1 MLSKDIWMN
10 LRLKSVLAFL
20 LLMLSSYS
28 NAILDSISVSDVL
41 VTEGSIAR
49 ALVTISPAAGENGQI
64 ILYEASA
71 ETAAG
76 DDYFLASNRMV
87 IEAGNTT
94 GVIEVVIPV
103 NDDAGVDLET
113 FKLGVRADHILNSGF
128 ENGSAAFQVK
138 EGVYNTVFR
147 REINNPD
154 PTYCVLGADVWVIK
168 DWVCSYPYTFET
180 NTVSAYGHVGTNSV
194 HEIDAESQGFQNLV
208 VTPGVEYE
216 ISLKAT
222 RRLHVD
228 TPSTVDTTI
237 EVVTQADFE
246 VIAATTFT
254 RSNTVWNLTE
264 EKIIIPASNT
274 EANIRLQFSTTN
286 STTTGMII
294 DDLSVVRVN
303 PLGEGALAS
312 ADAVA
317 TIGIIDASA
326 TAPQVLINSPH
337 TTSAESFD
345 VNFLFSEEIN
355 GFDLSDIQVSNGS
368 VSNLISPELNLY
380 QATVMPNPSPLES
393 SEIVFT
399 LLAGAVTSVSGGEEN
414 VTTSVTTIYD
424 VIKPTVTV
432 TPTEFNTLEAN
443 TITLNFSKP
452 VAVLTLAEISVDNAV
467 LSTFTK
473 IDNSTYSVLLDPAD
487 SLIEAEQVTLLLGAD
502 AVSDAAGNMND
513 EVSIGII
520 FDQTPP
526 VISVNGDSV
535 VYSILGE
542 QYNDAG
548 ASVIDLLDADIAN
561 KLVTVNSV
569 DINAIAD
576 YSVTYDVTDAAGN
589 VAVQKVRAVR
599 VVVDPLITIKNYA
612 ADQSNSAPI
621 ISDFELIGI
630 VGVSNENLLN
640 INQKIASLT
649 AIQVDSEDKI
659 QVIVDQVIADLRSAA
674 AIDVIKAFA
683 ESNINPAPTVTDY
696 TTAEITGV
704 TVSNI
709 GAVNN
714 AIDAITA
721 AQADTAN
728 KIQAI
733 VNQIVADLATAAA
746 IDMIEAFADSNTN
759 PVPAEGHYSA
769 AGVAGVTSANIDA
782 VNAAVEASS
791 GVFAD
796 TTAKIQAIVSS
807 VINSLKALA
816 ELIED
821 LNGNA
826 NSRLITANQLD
837 EIHRV
842 EGVIIANIDEYNA
855 AFISAAFSDVN
866 NPIAAEINAVIAS
879 VNTIVAN
886 ETAALNELKEDIAGN
901 ANNDLV
907 EASELNAI
915 RGVSGAIQANQAE
928 YQAEFTA
935 TSPSPFVDAVNPTA
949 SEIQAIIDSVNTIVA
964 NETAA
969 LNELKEDIAG
979 NANNDLLEA
988 SELNAIRGV
997 TGALQANQAEYQ
1009 TSFTAISPSPFI
1021 DAANPTPAEIQVVID
1036 SVNTIVANE
1045 TAALD
1050 QLQDDIAGNSNSDL
1064 IDADELNSI
1073 RGVSGAIQA
1082 NQAEYQAAFT
1092 TTSPSPFA
1100 DPANPTPTEIQ
1111 AIIDLA
1117 NTIVANETAALN
1129 ELQED
1134 IAGNT
1139 NNDLVEASE
1148 LNAIRGV
1155 SGALQA
1161 NQAEYQAAFIATS
1174 PSPFTDP
1181 ANPTPAEIQAVIDS
1195 VNSIVA
1201 DENTA
1206 ISELVEDLNG
1216 NANTNLITATQL
1228 EDIRGV
1234 TGVIAANIDE
1244 YSAAFVPAAFNDINN
1259 PMVAEIQAVINS
1271 VNTIIANETAAL
1283 NELKEDIAGNTN
1295 NDLVEASELNSIR
1308 GVSGAL
1314 QANPA
1319 EYQTAFTEAS
1329 PSPFADPANP
1339 AASEIQAVID
1349 SVNTI
1354 VANETAAMDEL
1365 KEDIAGNANND
1376 LVEASELNAI
1386 RGVTNAIKANQA
1398 EYQTAFI
1405 ATSPSPF
1412 SDPANPTPAE
1422 IQAVI
1427 NSVNTIVADETAAL
1441 DQLKEDI
1448 AGNNNGDLIDA
1459 DELNAIR
1466 DVSGA
1471 VQENQAEYQT
1481 AFTDTSPSPFA
1492 DPANPTVAE
1501 INAVIAS
1508 VNTIVANETA
1518 ALNELKEDIAGNAN
1532 NDLVEASELNAIR
1545 GVSGALQAN
1554 QAEYQAAFIATSPG
1568 PFADTTNPTPAEIQA
1583 VIDSVNTIVANETAA
1598 LNELKED
1605 IAGNTNND
1613 FVEASELNAI
1623 RDVSGAVQ
1631 ENQAEYQTAFI
1642 ATSPSPFADTNN
1654 PTPAEIQAVID
1665 SVNAIVAD
1673 EAAALDQLKEDIAG
1687 NSNGDLIDADELNAI
1702 RDVSGAVQ
1710 ENQAEYQAAF
1720 TETSPNPFADPAN
1733 PTPAEIQAVIDSVNT
1748 IVADETAALDQLK
1761 EDIAGN
1767 GNGDLIDADELNVIR
1782 DVSGAIQE
1790 NQAEYQAAFTATSP
1804 SPFADPANP
1813 APSEIQAV
1821 IDSVNIIVADETAA
1835 LDQLKE
1841 DIAGNNNGDLIDA
1854 DELNVIRDV
1863 SGAIQE
1869 NQAEY
1874 QAAFIAISPSP
1885 FADTTNPT
1893 PAEIQVVIDS
1903 VNTIVAD
1910 ENTAISELVEDLN
1923 GNTNT
1928 NLITATQLEYIRG
1941 VTGVIAANIDEYN
1954 IAFVPAAFND
1964 INNPTPAEI
1973 QAVIDS
1979 VNTIVADETAA
1990 LDQLKEDMAGNSNGD
2005 LIDAD
2010 ELNAI
2015 RDISGAV
2022 QENQAEYQAAFTE
2035 TSPSPFA
2042 DTANPT
2048 ASEIQAVIDSVNT
2061 IVANETAALDQ
2072 LKEDIAGNSNG
2083 DLIDADELNAI
2094 RDVSGAVQENQA
2106 GYQDA
2111 FSAST
2116 PSPFADP
2123 TNPTAAE
2130 IQAIITAVN
2139 NGDVD
2144 SDNDGLPDSVDA
2156 NDDNDDLTDEEEA
2169 GLTPATSTTDSCDPN
2184 TRHDNCDF
2192 DKDGVINGSDDD
2204 DDNDGVKDLDEVTEE
2219 DRSNV
2224 DSDGNGICDGAMA
2237 FAAVDSFKG
2246 CMPNTNPDSD
2256 ADYDNDGTKDNA
2268 EFSGD
2273 TDGDLIPDYL
2283 DADGDGSAP
2292 SYGDSDKDG
2301 IDDKTE
2307 CGPVLPCRDT
2317 DKDGVY
2323 DYLDT
2328 DSDNDGISDD
2338 EEADGVSGN
2347 GQDVTATDGSVKAKD
2362 TDTDGIP
2369 DYLDTDSDNDGKTD
2383 ADENSPVGKDTDSDG
2398 IPDVVDHDD
2407 NNTQAGGGDS
2417 DNDGLSDAEECPN
2430 YPTNCPDSDND
2441 GQPDY
2446 LDNNNDSDFD
2456 GIPDGDED
2464 SNLDNDNNP
2473 ATNPRDT
2480 DGDGVYDYLDTDS
2493 DNDGID
2499 DADERS
2505 TPYDSNNL
2513 KDTDSDGIPDVID
2526 STNGDGDADSD
2537 GIPDSLECTGQPCRD
2552 TDNDGIP
2559 DFMDEDSD
2567 NDGLLDAD
2575 EIGDINDLL
2584 KDTDGDGIPDVV
2596 DPSTGEVGQQ
2606 GGDSDNDGVADAV
2619 ECNSWPNCA
2628 DSDNDGIADYLDE
2641 DSSPEVDVPNLAPE
2655 LEKDLGR
2662 IKTGVHGAGSLHWG
2676 FALMLSLLVVLRR
2689 KSAVLMALPMLF
2701 VSLGANA
2708 EWWDEMDLY
2717 VGAGVGQSYLDPGLG
2732 GTAYEIDD
2740 HTKNAWKLTAGWDWN
2755 DHISIEGYY
2764 TELGTVDLKPGA
2776 HMTYRMMGGDAMLH
2790 FWAHG
2795 EERKKGSIALY
2806 AKAGLNH
2813 MTNNANGVN
2822 YDQGSN
2828 FQLFGGLGA
2837 ELYLQ
2842 RRFSVRLE
2850 LESYDTD
2857 AALLSLNLIKRFG
2870 FKSKTRLKS
2879 EVLPKA
2885 EPQILDIVPVVVDS
2899 DLDGFLDDE
2908 DQCPYTPEGLTVDD
2922 RGCAEFD
2929 GKLGDLIASIQ
2940 FEVNSA
2946 SLTEASKTSLSEI
2959 VNMLKVYPA
2968 VKVDVQA
2975 HSDNTGSARYNKTL
2989 SQKRAESVVDYL
3001 RQKNITGSRLTAEGF
3016 GEERPV
3022 AENTTKD
3029 GRAKNRRVEFVL
3041 TRR

>member
-452 VAVLTLAEISVDNAV
+452 VAVLTLAGISVDNAV

-548 ASVIDLLDADIAN
+548 ASVIDLFDADIAN

-915 RGVSGAIQANQAE
+915 RGVNDAIQANQ
-928 YQAEFTA
+928 
-935 TSPSPFVDAVNPTA
+935 V
-949 SEIQAIIDSVNTIVA
+949 
-964 NETAA
+964 
-969 LNELKEDIAG
+969 
-979 NANNDLLEA
+979 
-988 SELNAIRGV
+988 
-997 TGALQANQAEYQ
+997 
-1009 TSFTAISPSPFI
+1009 
-1021 DAANPTPAEIQVVID
+1021 
-1036 SVNTIVANE
+1036 
-1045 TAALD
+1045 
-1050 QLQDDIAGNSNSDL
+1050 
-1064 IDADELNSI
+1064 
-1073 RGVSGAIQA
+1073 
-1082 NQAEYQAAFT
+1082 
-1092 TTSPSPFA
+1092 
-1100 DPANPTPTEIQ
+1100 
-1111 AIIDLA
+1111 
-1117 NTIVANETAALN
+1117 
-1129 ELQED
+1129 
-1134 IAGNT
+1134 
-1139 NNDLVEASE
+1139 
-1148 LNAIRGV
+1148 
-1155 SGALQA
+1155 
-1161 NQAEYQAAFIATS
+1161 EYQAAFIATS
-1174 PSPFTDP
+1174 PSPFADT

-1195 VNSIVA
+1195 VNTIVA

-1234 TGVIAANIDE
+1234 TGVITVNLDE
-1244 YSAAFVPAAFNDINN
+1244 YSAAFVPAAFNDIN
-1259 PMVAEIQAVINS
+1259 
-1271 VNTIIANETAAL
+1271 
-1283 NELKEDIAGNTN
+1283 
-1295 NDLVEASELNSIR
+1295 
-1308 GVSGAL
+1308 
-1314 QANPA
+1314 
-1319 EYQTAFTEAS
+1319 
-1329 PSPFADPANP
+1329 
-1339 AASEIQAVID
+1339 
-1349 SVNTI
+1349 
-1354 VANETAAMDEL
+1354 
-1365 KEDIAGNANND
+1365 
-1376 LVEASELNAI
+1376 
-1386 RGVTNAIKANQA
+1386 
-1398 EYQTAFI
+1398 
-1405 ATSPSPF
+1405 
-1412 SDPANPTPAE
+1412 
-1422 IQAVI
+1422 
-1427 NSVNTIVADETAAL
+1427 
-1441 DQLKEDI
+1441 
-1448 AGNNNGDLIDA
+1448 
-1459 DELNAIR
+1459 
-1466 DVSGA
+1466 
-1471 VQENQAEYQT
+1471 
-1481 AFTDTSPSPFA
+1481 
-1492 DPANPTVAE
+1492 NPTVAE

-1545 GVSGALQAN
+1545 GVSGAIQAN
-1554 QAEYQAAFIATSPG
+1554 QAEYQAAFIATSPS
-1568 PFADTTNPTPAEIQA
+1568 PFADPANPTPAEIQA

-1613 FVEASELNAI
+1613 LVEASELNAI
-1623 RDVSGAVQ
+1623 RGVSDAIQANQSEYQAAFTETSPSPFADSTNPTASEIQTVIDSVNTIVANETAALNELKEDIAGNANNDLVEASELNAIRGVSGAIQDNQAEYQAAFIATSPSPFADPANPTPAEIQAVIDSVNTIVADEKSAIDELKEDIAGNTNNDLIEASELNAIRGVTNAIQ
-1631 ENQAEYQTAFI
+1631 ANQAEYQTAFI
-1642 ATSPSPFADTNN
+1642 ETSPSPFADTNN
-1654 PTPAEIQAVID
+1654 PTPAEIQAVI
-1665 SVNAIVAD
+1665 N
-1673 EAAALDQLKEDIAG
+1673 
-1687 NSNGDLIDADELNAI
+1687 
-1702 RDVSGAVQ
+1702 
-1710 ENQAEYQAAF
+1710 
-1720 TETSPNPFADPAN
+1720 
-1733 PTPAEIQAVIDSVNT
+1733 SVNT

-1841 DIAGNNNGDLIDA
+1841 DIAGN
-1854 DELNVIRDV
+1854 
-1863 SGAIQE
+1863 
-1869 NQAEY
+1869 
-1874 QAAFIAISPSP
+1874 
-1885 FADTTNPT
+1885 
-1893 PAEIQVVIDS
+1893 
-1903 VNTIVAD
+1903 
-1910 ENTAISELVEDLN
+1910 
-1923 GNTNT
+1923 
-1928 NLITATQLEYIRG
+1928 
-1941 VTGVIAANIDEYN
+1941 
-1954 IAFVPAAFND
+1954 
-1964 INNPTPAEI
+1964 
-1973 QAVIDS
+1973 
-1979 VNTIVADETAA
+1979 
-1990 LDQLKEDMAGNSNGD
+1990 SNGD

-2015 RDISGAV
+2015 RDVSGAV

-2169 GLTPATSTTDSCDPN
+2169 GSTPTTSTTDSCDPD

-2268 EFSGD
+2268 ELSGD

-2407 NNTQAGGGDS
+2407 NNTQTGGGDS

-2584 KDTDGDGIPDVV
+2584 KDTDDDGIPDVV

-2628 DSDNDGIADYLDE
+2628 DSDNDGIDDYLDE
-2641 DSSPEVDVPNLAPE
+2641 DSSPEISTPDSAPE
-2655 LEKDLGR
+2655 SAPVVEQDLGT
-2662 IKTGVHGAGSLHWG
+2662 IKTGVHGAGNVHWG

-2689 KSAVLMALPMLF
+2689 KSTVLMALPML
-2701 VSLGANA
+2701 VASLGANA

-2879 EVLPKA
+2879 EVLPKV

-2946 SLTEASKTSLSEI
+2946 SLTETSKISLSEI

>member
-1 MLSKDIWMN
+1 MKSFFLNSNIIIGVILLFAMNMANSLVIDNDLSSTQGNYFSVDVQSAGKTSTLRVTDPSATITAEDIVFAYQLYVVVDGASQLLEGTAPVLISDDKVSSSGSFTGAAGNTIEWTVESLVKDGAMQMRNTISFTASTGTLGNIQVIQYLDQDVDGAGDDVYFSRGSVAGSN
-10 LRLKSVLAFL
+10 LELYVLDDNNPIAIGVSQGGAFLTEQGLINASFDGWAACVYNERATYINGTFTYTPSGEICSTLGNKNTTHADIGAVKGVADTITSLAWNVEPTANQSIVVSTLGGVPDAGVVLAVDDYIDLIENTSTANSKEFNVI
-20 LLMLSSYS
+20 S
-28 NAILDSISVSDVL
+28 NDIALDTPISFQILTTPTNGAISLNGTIVTYTPNIGFFGQDSFTYEIVDNSADTDSAAVHLNVQEDSDEDGTPNVDDADAVDPCIPSNL
-41 VTEGSIAR
+41 VAACDVNNNGIADG
-49 ALVTISPAAGENGQI
+49 V
-64 ILYEASA
+64 EASA
-71 ETAAG
+71 
-76 DDYFLASNRMV
+76 
-87 IEAGNTT
+87 
-94 GVIEVVIPV
+94 
-103 NDDAGVDLET
+103 LE
-113 FKLGVRADHILNSGF
+113 
-128 ENGSAAFQVK
+128 
-138 EGVYNTVFR
+138 
-147 REINNPD
+147 
-154 PTYCVLGADVWVIK
+154 VIK
-168 DWVCSYPYTFET
+168 NYADDQSNALP
-180 NTVSAYGHVGTNSV
+180 
-194 HEIDAESQGFQNLV
+194 
-208 VTPGVEYE
+208 
-216 ISLKAT
+216 
-222 RRLHVD
+222 
-228 TPSTVDTTI
+228 
-237 EVVTQADFE
+237 TQADF
-246 VIAATTFT
+246 
-254 RSNTVWNLTE
+254 SNLPVTGVT
-264 EKIIIPASNT
+264 A
-274 EANIRLQFSTTN
+274 ANIT
-286 STTTGMII
+286 
-294 DDLSVVRVN
+294 
-303 PLGEGALAS
+303 E
-312 ADAVA
+312 
-317 TIGIIDASA
+317 
-326 TAPQVLINSPH
+326 INS
-337 TTSAESFD
+337 
-345 VNFLFSEEIN
+345 V
-355 GFDLSDIQVSNGS
+355 
-368 VSNLISPELNLY
+368 
-380 QATVMPNPSPLES
+380 
-393 SEIVFT
+393 
-399 LLAGAVTSVSGGEEN
+399 
-414 VTTSVTTIYD
+414 
-424 VIKPTVTV
+424 
-432 TPTEFNTLEAN
+432 
-443 TITLNFSKP
+443 
-452 VAVLTLAEISVDNAV
+452 
-467 LSTFTK
+467 
-473 IDNSTYSVLLDPAD
+473 
-487 SLIEAEQVTLLLGAD
+487 
-502 AVSDAAGNMND
+502 
-513 EVSIGII
+513 
-520 FDQTPP
+520 
-526 VISVNGDSV
+526 
-535 VYSILGE
+535 
-542 QYNDAG
+542 
-548 ASVIDLLDADIAN
+548 
-561 KLVTVNSV
+561 
-569 DINAIAD
+569 
-576 YSVTYDVTDAAGN
+576 
-589 VAVQKVRAVR
+589 
-599 VVVDPLITIKNYA
+599 
-612 ADQSNSAPI
+612 
-621 ISDFELIGI
+621 
-630 VGVSNENLLN
+630 
-640 INQKIASLT
+640 IASLSSSY
-649 AIQVDSEDKI
+649 VDT
-659 QVIVDQVIADLRSAA
+659 V
-674 AIDVIKAFA
+674 A
-683 ESNINPAPTVTDY
+683 EV
-696 TTAEITGV
+696 
-704 TVSNI
+704 
-709 GAVNN
+709 
-714 AIDAITA
+714 
-721 AQADTAN
+721 
-728 KIQAI
+728 QAI
-733 VNQIVADLATAAA
+733 VN
-746 IDMIEAFADSNTN
+746 
-759 PVPAEGHYSA
+759 
-769 AGVAGVTSANIDA
+769 
-782 VNAAVEASS
+782 
-791 GVFAD
+791 
-796 TTAKIQAIVSS
+796 S
-807 VINSLKALA
+807 VINSQAALNELKEDIAGNANNDLIDASELNAIRGVSGAIQANQA
-816 ELIED
+816 EYQVAFTETSPSPFADTNNPTPAETQAVIDSVNTIVADENAAISELVED
-821 LNGNA
+821 LNGNT
-826 NSRLITANQLD
+826 NTNLITATQLED
-837 EIHRV
+837 IRGV
-842 EGVIIANIDEYNA
+842 TGVIAVNIGEY
-855 AFISAAFSDVN
+855 SAAFVPAAFNDIN
-866 NPIAAEINAVIAS
+866 NPTVAEINAVIAS

-928 YQAEFTA
+928 YQA
-935 TSPSPFVDAVNPTA
+935 
-949 SEIQAIIDSVNTIVA
+949 
-964 NETAA
+964 
-969 LNELKEDIAG
+969 
-979 NANNDLLEA
+979 
-988 SELNAIRGV
+988 
-997 TGALQANQAEYQ
+997 
-1009 TSFTAISPSPFI
+1009 
-1021 DAANPTPAEIQVVID
+1021 
-1036 SVNTIVANE
+1036 
-1045 TAALD
+1045 
-1050 QLQDDIAGNSNSDL
+1050 
-1064 IDADELNSI
+1064 
-1073 RGVSGAIQA
+1073 
-1082 NQAEYQAAFT
+1082 
-1092 TTSPSPFA
+1092 
-1100 DPANPTPTEIQ
+1100 
-1111 AIIDLA
+1111 
-1117 NTIVANETAALN
+1117 
-1129 ELQED
+1129 
-1134 IAGNT
+1134 
-1139 NNDLVEASE
+1139 
-1148 LNAIRGV
+1148 
-1155 SGALQA
+1155 
-1161 NQAEYQAAFIATS
+1161 AFIATS
-1174 PSPFTDP
+1174 PSPFVDS
-1181 ANPTPAEIQAVIDS
+1181 ANPTPAEIQAVID
-1195 VNSIVA
+1195 
-1201 DENTA
+1201 
-1206 ISELVEDLNG
+1206 
-1216 NANTNLITATQL
+1216 
-1228 EDIRGV
+1228 
-1234 TGVIAANIDE
+1234 
-1244 YSAAFVPAAFNDINN
+1244 
-1259 PMVAEIQAVINS
+1259 
-1271 VNTIIANETAAL
+1271 
-1283 NELKEDIAGNTN
+1283 
-1295 NDLVEASELNSIR
+1295 
-1308 GVSGAL
+1308 
-1314 QANPA
+1314 
-1319 EYQTAFTEAS
+1319 
-1329 PSPFADPANP
+1329 
-1339 AASEIQAVID
+1339 
-1349 SVNTI
+1349 
-1354 VANETAAMDEL
+1354 
-1365 KEDIAGNANND
+1365 
-1376 LVEASELNAI
+1376 
-1386 RGVTNAIKANQA
+1386 
-1398 EYQTAFI
+1398 
-1405 ATSPSPF
+1405 
-1412 SDPANPTPAE
+1412 
-1422 IQAVI
+1422 
-1427 NSVNTIVADETAAL
+1427 
-1441 DQLKEDI
+1441 
-1448 AGNNNGDLIDA
+1448 
-1459 DELNAIR
+1459 
-1466 DVSGA
+1466 
-1471 VQENQAEYQT
+1471 
-1481 AFTDTSPSPFA
+1481 
-1492 DPANPTVAE
+1492 
-1501 INAVIAS
+1501 S

-1554 QAEYQAAFIATSPG
+1554 QAEYQTAFIATSPSPFADTANPTASEIQVVINSVNTIVANETAVLNELKEDIVGNANNDLVEASELNSIRGVSGAIQANQAEYQAAFIATSPS
-1568 PFADTTNPTPAEIQA
+1568 PFADTANPAPAEIQAVIDSVNTIVANETAAFNELKEDIAGNANNNLVEASELNAIRGVTNAIQANQAEYQAAFIATSPSPFVDTKNPTPAEIQA

-1613 FVEASELNAI
+1613 LVEASELNSIRGVSGALQANQAEYQTGFIATSPSPFADINNPAPAEIQVVIDSVNTIVADENTAISELVEDLNGNANTNLITATQLEDIRGVTGVIAANIDEYNTAFVPAAFNDINNPTVAEINAVIASVNTIVANEAAALNELKEDIAGNANNDLVEASELNAI
-1623 RDVSGAVQ
+1623 RGVSGAIQ
-1631 ENQAEYQTAFI
+1631 ANQAEYQAAFI

-1665 SVNAIVAD
+1665 SVNTIVANETAALNELKEDIAGNANNDLVEAYELNAIRGVSGAIQANQAEYQTAFIATSPSPFVDTNTPTPAEIQAVINSVNTIVANETAALNELKEDIAGNTNNDLVEASELNSIRGVSGALQANQAEYQTGFIATSPSPFADINNPAPAEIQVVIDSVNTIVAD
-1673 EAAALDQLKEDIAG
+1673 ENTAISELVEDLNGNANTNLITATQLEDIRGVTGVIAANIDEYNTAFVPAAFNDINNPTVAEINAVIASVNTIVANEAAALNELKEDIAGNANNDLVEASELNAIRGVSGALQANQAEYHAAFIATSPSPFADTANPTPTEIQTMIDSVNTIVANETAALNELKEDIAGNANNDLVEASELNAIRGVSGAIQANQTEYQAAFIATSPSPFADTNNPAPAEIQAVIDSVNTIVADETAALDQLKEDIAGNSNGDLIDADELNAIRDVNGAVQENQAEYQAAFTETSPSPFADTANPTPAEIQTMIDSVNAIVANETAALNELKEDIAGNANNDLVEASELNAIRGVSGAIQANQTEYQTAFIATSPSPFADTNNPAPAEIQAVIDSVNTVVADETAALDQLKEDIAG

-1720 TETSPNPFADPAN
+1720 TETSPSPFADTAN
-1733 PTPAEIQAVIDSVNT
+1733 PTPAEIQTVIDSVNT
-1748 IVADETAALDQLK
+1748 IIANETAALNELK

-1767 GNGDLIDADELNVIR
+1767 ANNDLVEASELNAIR
-1782 DVSGAIQE
+1782 GVSGAIQA
-1790 NQAEYQAAFTATSP
+1790 NQAEYQTAFIATSP
-1804 SPFADPANP
+1804 SPF
-1813 APSEIQAV
+1813 V
-1821 IDSVNIIVADETAA
+1821 
-1835 LDQLKE
+1835 
-1841 DIAGNNNGDLIDA
+1841 
-1854 DELNVIRDV
+1854 
-1863 SGAIQE
+1863 
-1869 NQAEY
+1869 
-1874 QAAFIAISPSP
+1874 
-1885 FADTTNPT
+1885 DT
-1893 PAEIQVVIDS
+1893 
-1903 VNTIVAD
+1903 
-1910 ENTAISELVEDLN
+1910 
-1923 GNTNT
+1923 
-1928 NLITATQLEYIRG
+1928 
-1941 VTGVIAANIDEYN
+1941 
-1954 IAFVPAAFND
+1954 
-1964 INNPTPAEI
+1964 NNPTPAEI
-1973 QAVIDS
+1973 QAVINS
-1979 VNTIVADETAA
+1979 VNTIVADEAAA
-1990 LDQLKEDMAGNSNGD
+1990 LDQLKEDITGNSNGD

-2015 RDISGAV
+2015 RDVSGAV
-2022 QENQAEYQAAFTE
+2022 QENQAEYQTAFTE

-2048 ASEIQAVIDSVNT
+2048 PAEIQTVIDSVNTIVANETAALNELKEDIAGNANNDLVEASELNAIRGVSGAIQANQAEYQAAFIATSLSPFADPANPTPAEIQAVIDSVNT

-2072 LKEDIAGNSNG
+2072 LKEDIAGNNNG

-2106 GYQDA
+2106 EYQAA
-2111 FSAST
+2111 FTATS

-2123 TNPTAAE
+2123 TNPTATE

-2169 GLTPATSTTDSCDPN
+2169 GSTPTTSTTDSCDPD

-2513 KDTDSDGIPDVID
+2513 KDADGDGIPDVID

-2584 KDTDGDGIPDVV
+2584 KDTDDDGIPDVV

-2689 KSAVLMALPMLF
+2689 KSALLAALPML
-2701 VSLGANA
+2701 VASLGANA

-2857 AALLSLNLIKRFG
+2857 AALLSLNLVKRFG
-2870 FKSKTRLKS
+2870 FKSKPRITKP
-2879 EVLPKA
+2879 VLPVV
-2885 EPQILDIVPVVVDS
+2885 EPKVLVIAPVVADT
-2899 DLDGFLDDE
+2899 DLDGLLDDE
-2908 DQCPYTPEGLTVDD
+2908 DQCPYTPEGLTVNDL
-2922 RGCAEFD
+2922 GCAAYN
-2929 GKLGDLIASIQ
+2929 GKVGSLITNIQ

-2946 SLTEASKTSLSEI
+2946 SLTESGKISLNEI
-2959 VNMLKVYPA
+2959 SGMLANYPG
-2968 VKVDVQA
+2968 VEIEVQA
-2975 HSDNTGSARYNKTL
+2975 HSDNTGSANYNKKL
-2989 SQKRAESVVDYL
+2989 SQKRAQSVVDYL
-3001 RQKNITGSRLTAEGF
+3001 KKKKIAESRLKAVGF
-3016 GEERPV
+3016 GEDKPV
-3022 AENTTKD
+3022 ADNNTNQ
-3029 GRAKNRRVEFVL
+3029 GRAKNRRVEFIL
-3041 TRR
+3041 TNT

>member
-548 ASVIDLLDADIAN
+548 ASVIDLFDADIAN

-915 RGVSGAIQANQAE
+915 RGVNDAIQANQ
-928 YQAEFTA
+928 
-935 TSPSPFVDAVNPTA
+935 V
-949 SEIQAIIDSVNTIVA
+949 
-964 NETAA
+964 
-969 LNELKEDIAG
+969 
-979 NANNDLLEA
+979 
-988 SELNAIRGV
+988 
-997 TGALQANQAEYQ
+997 
-1009 TSFTAISPSPFI
+1009 
-1021 DAANPTPAEIQVVID
+1021 
-1036 SVNTIVANE
+1036 
-1045 TAALD
+1045 
-1050 QLQDDIAGNSNSDL
+1050 
-1064 IDADELNSI
+1064 
-1073 RGVSGAIQA
+1073 
-1082 NQAEYQAAFT
+1082 
-1092 TTSPSPFA
+1092 
-1100 DPANPTPTEIQ
+1100 
-1111 AIIDLA
+1111 
-1117 NTIVANETAALN
+1117 
-1129 ELQED
+1129 
-1134 IAGNT
+1134 
-1139 NNDLVEASE
+1139 
-1148 LNAIRGV
+1148 
-1155 SGALQA
+1155 
-1161 NQAEYQAAFIATS
+1161 EYQAAFIATS
-1174 PSPFTDP
+1174 PSPFADT

-1195 VNSIVA
+1195 VNTIVA

-1234 TGVIAANIDE
+1234 TGVITVNLDE
-1244 YSAAFVPAAFNDINN
+1244 YSAAFVPAAFNDIN
-1259 PMVAEIQAVINS
+1259 
-1271 VNTIIANETAAL
+1271 
-1283 NELKEDIAGNTN
+1283 
-1295 NDLVEASELNSIR
+1295 
-1308 GVSGAL
+1308 
-1314 QANPA
+1314 
-1319 EYQTAFTEAS
+1319 
-1329 PSPFADPANP
+1329 
-1339 AASEIQAVID
+1339 
-1349 SVNTI
+1349 
-1354 VANETAAMDEL
+1354 
-1365 KEDIAGNANND
+1365 
-1376 LVEASELNAI
+1376 
-1386 RGVTNAIKANQA
+1386 
-1398 EYQTAFI
+1398 
-1405 ATSPSPF
+1405 
-1412 SDPANPTPAE
+1412 
-1422 IQAVI
+1422 
-1427 NSVNTIVADETAAL
+1427 
-1441 DQLKEDI
+1441 
-1448 AGNNNGDLIDA
+1448 
-1459 DELNAIR
+1459 
-1466 DVSGA
+1466 
-1471 VQENQAEYQT
+1471 
-1481 AFTDTSPSPFA
+1481 
-1492 DPANPTVAE
+1492 NPTVAE

-1545 GVSGALQAN
+1545 GVSDAIQANQAEYQAAFTETSPSPFADSTNPAPAEIQAVIDSVNVIVANETAALDQLKEDITGNSNGDLIDADELNVIRDVSGAIQENQAEYQAAFTATSPSPFADTANPTPAEIQTVIDSVNTIVANETAALNELKEDIAGNANNDLVEASELNAIRGVSGAIQAN
-1554 QAEYQAAFIATSPG
+1554 QAEYQAAFIATSPS
-1568 PFADTTNPTPAEIQA
+1568 PFADPANPTPAEIQA

-1613 FVEASELNAI
+1613 LVEASELNAI
-1623 RDVSGAVQ
+1623 RGVSDA
-1631 ENQAEYQTAFI
+1631 
-1642 ATSPSPFADTNN
+1642 
-1654 PTPAEIQAVID
+1654 IQA
-1665 SVNAIVAD
+1665 
-1673 EAAALDQLKEDIAG
+1673 
-1687 NSNGDLIDADELNAI
+1687 
-1702 RDVSGAVQ
+1702 
-1710 ENQAEYQAAF
+1710 NQSEYQAAF
-1720 TETSPNPFADPAN
+1720 TETSPSPFADSTNPTASEIQTVIDSVNTIVANETAALNELKEDIAGNANNDLVEASELNAIRGVSGAIQDNQAEYQAAFIATSPSPFADPAN

-1748 IVADETAALDQLK
+1748 IVADEKSAIDELKEDIAGNTNNDLIEASELNAIRGVTNAIQANQAEYQTAFIETSPSPFADTNNPTPAEIQAVINSVNTIVADEAAALDQLK
-1761 EDIAGN
+1761 EDITGNSNGDLIDADELNVIRDVSGAIQENQAEYQAAFTATSPSPFADTANPTPAEIQTVIDSVNTIVANETAALNELKEDIAGN
-1767 GNGDLIDADELNVIR
+1767 ANNDLVEASELNAIRGVTNAIQANQAEYQTAFIETSPSPFADTNNPTPAEIQAVINSVNTIVADEAAALDQLKEDITGNSNGDLIDADELNVIR

-1841 DIAGNNNGDLIDA
+1841 DIAGN
-1854 DELNVIRDV
+1854 
-1863 SGAIQE
+1863 
-1869 NQAEY
+1869 
-1874 QAAFIAISPSP
+1874 
-1885 FADTTNPT
+1885 
-1893 PAEIQVVIDS
+1893 
-1903 VNTIVAD
+1903 
-1910 ENTAISELVEDLN
+1910 
-1923 GNTNT
+1923 
-1928 NLITATQLEYIRG
+1928 
-1941 VTGVIAANIDEYN
+1941 
-1954 IAFVPAAFND
+1954 
-1964 INNPTPAEI
+1964 
-1973 QAVIDS
+1973 
-1979 VNTIVADETAA
+1979 
-1990 LDQLKEDMAGNSNGD
+1990 SNGD

-2015 RDISGAV
+2015 RDVSGAV

-2169 GLTPATSTTDSCDPN
+2169 GSTPATSTTDSCDPN

-2268 EFSGD
+2268 ELSGD

-2584 KDTDGDGIPDVV
+2584 KDTDDDGIPDVV

-2628 DSDNDGIADYLDE
+2628 DSDNDGIDDYLDE
-2641 DSSPEVDVPNLAPE
+2641 DSSPEISTPDSAPE
-2655 LEKDLGR
+2655 SAPVVEQDLGT
-2662 IKTGVHGAGSLHWG
+2662 IKTGVHGAGNIHWG

-2689 KSAVLMALPMLF
+2689 KSTVLMALPML
-2701 VSLGANA
+2701 VASLGASA

-2732 GTAYEIDD
+2732 GTAYSIDD
-2740 HTKNAWKLTAGWDWN
+2740 HTQNAWKLTGGWDWN

-2946 SLTEASKTSLSEI
+2946 SLTETSKTSLSEI

-2968 VKVDVQA
+2968 VKIDVQA
-2975 HSDNTGSARYNKTL
+2975 HSDNTGSARYNKSL

>member
-20 LLMLSSYS
+20 LLIFSSYS

-49 ALVTISPAAGENGQI
+49 ALVTISPAASENGQV

-452 VAVLTLAEISVDNAV
+452 VAVLTLEEISVDNAV

-1021 DAANPTPAEIQVVID
+1021 DAANPTPAEIQAVID

-1092 TTSPSPFA
+1092 ATSPSPFA

-1111 AIIDLA
+1111 AIIDSA

-1804 SPFADPANP
+1804 SPFAD
-1813 APSEIQAV
+1813 
-1821 IDSVNIIVADETAA
+1821 TA
-1835 LDQLKE
+1835 
-1841 DIAGNNNGDLIDA
+1841 
-1854 DELNVIRDV
+1854 
-1863 SGAIQE
+1863 
-1869 NQAEY
+1869 
-1874 QAAFIAISPSP
+1874 
-1885 FADTTNPT
+1885 NPT
-1893 PAEIQVVIDS
+1893 PAEIQTVIDS
-1903 VNTIVAD
+1903 VNTIVA
-1910 ENTAISELVEDLN
+1910 N
-1923 GNTNT
+1923 
-1928 NLITATQLEYIRG
+1928 
-1941 VTGVIAANIDEYN
+1941 
-1954 IAFVPAAFND
+1954 
-1964 INNPTPAEI
+1964 
-1973 QAVIDS
+1973 
-1979 VNTIVADETAA
+1979 ETAA
-1990 LDQLKEDMAGNSNGD
+1990 LNELKEDIAGNANND
-2005 LIDAD
+2005 LVEAS

-2015 RDISGAV
+2015 RGVTNAIQA
-2022 QENQAEYQAAFTE
+2022 NQAEYQAAFTE

-2268 EFSGD
+2268 ELSGD

-2537 GIPDSLECTGQPCRD
+2537 GIPDSLECTDQPCRD
-2552 TDNDGIP
+2552 TDNNGIP

-2628 DSDNDGIADYLDE
+2628 DSDNDGIDDYLDE
-2641 DSSPEVDVPNLAPE
+2641 DSSPEISTPDSAPE
-2655 LEKDLGR
+2655 SAPVVEQDLGT
-2662 IKTGVHGAGSLHWG
+2662 IKTGVHGAGSVHWG

-2689 KSAVLMALPMLF
+2689 KSALLAALPML
-2701 VSLGANA
+2701 VASLGANA

-2879 EVLPKA
+2879 EVLPKV

-2946 SLTEASKTSLSEI
+2946 SLTETSKISLSEI